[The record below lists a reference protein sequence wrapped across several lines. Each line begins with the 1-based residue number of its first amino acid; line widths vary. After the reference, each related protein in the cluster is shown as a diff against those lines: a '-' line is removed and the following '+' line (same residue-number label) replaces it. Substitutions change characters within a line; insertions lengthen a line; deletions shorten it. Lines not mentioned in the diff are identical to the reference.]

1 LARRKGRLA
10 LIAQWLVAAVV
21 IGFAARE
28 LAHQWQ
34 GVAPALRGL
43 RLDWLR
49 VLASGALVIATY
61 LILIEAWRATLRV
74 WSQSL
79 PFAAAVRIWF
89 VSNLGKYVP
98 GKVWQIAAMGA
109 LAQKSGVSATAAIG
123 SSLLVNLVSILAGF
137 AVIAVTAA
145 GRIGAVVGA
154 EMTGGGERTAQ
165 LMIVGVAIAGAIAL
179 VLAPVVVPRLVAL
192 AGRLTGREL
201 AIPRVPPR
209 AVWVAAVSTVASWLL
224 YGIAFFLFAHGI
236 TPRATGNASS
246 YIAVYTGSYLA
257 GYLAL
262 FAPGGVGVREAVVVI
277 AMPRFGLASAADAA
291 VIAVTSRLWLTI
303 LEILPGLLLFRSGS
317 TQTARDQV
325 QKKKDDGEDPPGI

>member
-34 GVAPALRGL
+34 GVAPALQGL
-43 RLDWLR
+43 RLDWVR
-49 VLASGALVIATY
+49 VLGSGALVIATY

-74 WSQSL
+74 WSESL
-79 PFAAAVRIWF
+79 PFAVATRIWF

-145 GRIGAVVGA
+145 GRVGAVVGT
-154 EMTGGGERTAQ
+154 EMTGGGETSAQ
-165 LMIVGVAIAGAIAL
+165 LMIIGVAVAGAVAL
-179 VLAPVVVPRLVAL
+179 FLAPVAVPRLAAL
-192 AGRLTGREL
+192 AGRITGRQL
-201 AIPRVPPR
+201 AIPSVPPR

-224 YGIAFFLFAHGI
+224 YGIAFSLFAHGI

-262 FAPGGVGVREAVVVI
+262 FAPGGVGIREAAIII
-277 AMPRFGLASAADAA
+277 AMPKFGLASAADAA
-291 VIAVTSRLWLTI
+291 VIAITSRLWLTI

-317 TQTARDQV
+317 KQTVRDQRAEE
-325 QKKKDDGEDPPGI
+325 G

>member
-1 LARRKGRLA
+1 MARRKGRLT

-43 RLDWLR
+43 RLDWVR
-49 VLASGALVIATY
+49 VLSSGALVIATY

-74 WSQSL
+74 WSESL
-79 PFAAAVRIWF
+79 PFAVAARIWF

-109 LAQKSGVSATAAIG
+109 LAQRSGVSATAAIG

-145 GRIGAVVGA
+145 GRVGAVVGT
-154 EMTGGGERTAQ
+154 ETIGGEGMSAQ
-165 LMIVGVAIAGAIAL
+165 LMIVGVAIAGAVAL
-179 VLAPVVVPRLVAL
+179 LLTPVAVPRLAAL
-192 AGRLTGREL
+192 AGRMTGRQF
-201 AIPRVPPR
+201 AIPRVPPT

-224 YGIAFFLFAHGI
+224 YGIAFSLFAHGV
-236 TPRATGNASS
+236 TPHATGNASS

-262 FAPGGVGVREAVVVI
+262 FAPGGVGIREAALVI

-291 VIAVTSRLWLTI
+291 VIAITSRLWLTI

-317 TQTARDQV
+317 TQTARDQRAEE
-325 QKKKDDGEDPPGI
+325 G

>member
-1 LARRKGRLA
+1 LARRKGRLT
-10 LIAQWLVAAVV
+10 LIAQWLVAAIV

-34 GVAPALRGL
+34 GVAPALQGL

-74 WSQSL
+74 WSESL
-79 PFAAAVRIWF
+79 PFAAAARIWF

-109 LAQKSGVSATAAIG
+109 LAQKSGVSAAAAIG
-123 SSLLVNLVSILAGF
+123 SSLLVNLVSVLAGF
-137 AVIAVTAA
+137 AVITVTAA
-145 GRIGAVVGA
+145 GRVGALVGA
-154 EMTGGGERTAQ
+154 EMTGGGERSAQ
-165 LMIVGVAIAGAIAL
+165 IMIVGVAIAGAVAL
-179 VLAPVVVPRLVAL
+179 VLAPVVVPRLAAL
-192 AGRLTGREL
+192 AGRMTRREL
-201 AIPRVPPR
+201 TIPRVPPN

-224 YGIAFFLFAHGI
+224 YGTAFSLFAHGI
-236 TPRATGNASS
+236 TPHATGNASS

-262 FAPGGVGVREAVVVI
+262 FAPGGVGVREAVLVI

-303 LEILPGLLLFRSGS
+303 LEIVPGLLLFRSGS
-317 TQTARDQV
+317 TQTARDHSAEE
-325 QKKKDDGEDPPGI
+325 G

>member
-1 LARRKGRLA
+1 MALRKGRLT
-10 LIAQWLVAAVV
+10 LVAQWLVAAIV

-28 LAHQWQ
+28 LARQWQ
-34 GVAPALRGL
+34 GVAPALEGL

-74 WSQSL
+74 WSESL
-79 PFAAAVRIWF
+79 PFAVAVRIWF

-123 SSLLVNLVSILAGF
+123 SSLLVNLVSVLAGF

-145 GRIGAVVGA
+145 GRLGAVVGA
-154 EMTGGGERTAQ
+154 QLKGGDERSAQ
-165 LMIVGVAIAGAIAL
+165 LMVVGIAIAGAVAL
-179 VLAPVVVPRLVAL
+179 LLAPVAVPRLAAL
-192 AGRLTGREL
+192 AGRMTGRQL
-201 AIPRVPPR
+201 AIPRVPPT
-209 AVWVAAVSTVASWLL
+209 AVWLAAASTVASWVL
-224 YGIAFFLFAHGI
+224 YGVAFSLFAHGV
-236 TPRATGNASS
+236 TPHATGNATS

-262 FAPGGVGVREAVVVI
+262 FAPGGVGVREGVLVL

-291 VIAVTSRLWLTI
+291 VIAITSRLWLTV

-317 TQTARDQV
+317 MQTARDQRA
-325 QKKKDDGEDPPGI
+325 GEG

>member
-1 LARRKGRLA
+1 LARRKGRLV
-10 LIAQWLVAAVV
+10 LVAQWLIAAVV

-43 RLDWLR
+43 SIDWVR

-74 WSQSL
+74 WSESL
-79 PFAAAVRIWF
+79 PFASAARIWF

-109 LAQKSGVSATAAIG
+109 LAQRSGVSATAAIG
-123 SSLLVNLVSILAGF
+123 SSLLVNLVSIVAGF

-145 GRIGAVVGA
+145 GRVGAVVGA
-154 EMTGGGERTAQ
+154 QMTGGGERSAQ
-165 LMIVGVAIAGAIAL
+165 LMIVGVAVAGAVAL
-179 VLAPVVVPRLVAL
+179 VLAPVAVPRLAAL
-192 AGRLTGREL
+192 AGRMTGRPL
-201 AIPRVPPR
+201 SIPRVPPG
-209 AVWVAAVSTVASWLL
+209 AVWVAALSTVAGWLL
-224 YGIAFFLFAHGI
+224 YGIAFSIFAHGV
-236 TPRATGNASS
+236 TTRATGNATS

-262 FAPGGVGVREAVVVI
+262 FAPGGVGIREAALVI
-277 AMPRFGLASAADAA
+277 AMPRFGLASAPDAA
-291 VIAVTSRLWLTI
+291 VIAITSRLWLTI
-303 LEILPGLLLFRSGS
+303 LEILPGLLLFRSRAAE
-317 TQTARDQV
+317 TARDQRV
-325 QKKKDDGEDPPGI
+325 EDG